1 MPLLAFVP
9 SCVSF
14 VASACAH
21 FSFFHSL
28 TFPSIHLFRGILFCP
43 DLSLSHFHLH
53 AIHSPF
59 LTRPSIYFSF
69 GKMETLKS
77 RLSPFQ
83 DPSSYPF
90 VYNPAAATFCH
101 GDGGGL
107 GPSTPLTPSVA
118 PAAFSYNMLTPP
130 PLTPGAAA
138 AFGGGGRRGSGGGSR
153 SSGGLWF
160 PPTTAAPP
168 SSPWSRSFSS
178 SSLNSDGGGVFVPQ
192 QPPPPPQQDVYSFPG
207 TAFIPGDEHVSKLL
221 FISSSRHCDIIS
233 FTAYHLPRFLYP
245 PLFGGIK

>member
-1 MPLLAFVP
+1 MRPFFFLSLPHFLLHPPL
-9 SCVSF
+9 SRNSF
-14 VASACAH
+14 LSR
-21 FSFFHSL
+21 S
-28 TFPSIHLFRGILFCP
+28 
-43 DLSLSHFHLH
+43 LSLSHFHLH

-59 LTRPSIYFSF
+59 LTRTSIYFSF

-90 VYNPAAATFCH
+90 VYNPAAAATFCH
-101 GDGGGL
+101 GDGL
-107 GPSTPLTPSVA
+107 GPSLTPSVA

-233 FTAYHLPRFLYP
+233 FTAYHLPRFPSP